1 MYSLDDTIAAI
12 GTPPG
17 QGGIGIVR
25 LSGPEALAILQ
36 QVFQPAQDRDWVA
49 RRITF
54 GQVVDP
60 DTGEVVD
67 EALAFYIPAPHTYTR
82 QDVAE
87 IQGHGSP
94 ISLQRILN
102 LVLRHGARQA
112 EPGEFTLRAFV
123 NGRLDLAQ
131 AEAVL
136 DLIQARTEAG
146 HRIAMAQLSGRLSD
160 AVRRVRRQLLDIL
173 AYLEA
178 SIDFTDEE
186 VPPQDIAQPLE
197 GVLNELGRLLQ
208 DAERGII
215 YRQGV
220 RAAIVGRP
228 NVGKSSLLNALLRVE
243 RAIVTEV
250 PGTTRDTLEETI
262 NLRGVPLV
270 LVDTAG
276 IADTEDQVERLGVI
290 RSRQALEQADVA
302 LLVVDASQPLH
313 TEDREIA
320 ALIGNRPAI
329 LVVNKIDLK
338 PPVMAFH
345 TLLAGAPCVHVSALT
360 GAGLE
365 ALEEA
370 LVDTVL
376 TGRAIAG
383 HRPMVSNPRHKAL
396 LTQAATHVQSAL
408 EAYAR
413 GVPADFV
420 SIDVTAA
427 VNALGEI
434 TGETAS
440 EDLLDAIF
448 SQFCVGK

>member
-25 LSGPEALAILQ
+25 LSGPEAMSILRR
-36 QVFQPAQDRDWVA
+36 VFQVAHGRDLLP

-54 GQVVDP
+54 GQVIDP
-60 DTGEVVD
+60 ATGEALD
-67 EALAFYIPAPHTYTR
+67 EALVFYIPAPHTYTR

-102 LVLRHGARQA
+102 LVLRLGARLA

-136 DLIQARTEAG
+136 DMIQARTEAG
-146 HRIAMAQLSGRLSD
+146 HRIAITQLEGRLSD
-160 AVRRVRRQLLDIL
+160 AVRGVRRQLLDVL

-178 SIDFTDEE
+178 SIDFTDDE
-186 VPPQDIAQPLE
+186 VPPQDIVEPLSN
-197 GVLNELGRLLQ
+197 VLNGIGQLLR
-208 DAERGII
+208 DADQGII

-276 IADTEDQVERLGVI
+276 IAETEDQVERLGVI
-290 RSRQALEQADVA
+290 RSRQALRQADLA
-302 LLVVDASQPLH
+302 LLVVDGSQPPE
-313 TEDREIA
+313 TADREIA
-320 ALIGNRPAI
+320 ALIGNRSAI
-329 LVVNKIDLK
+329 LVVNKIDLGTAEAEFDVL
-338 PPVMAFH
+338 PADVPYVR
-345 TLLAGAPCVHVSALT
+345 VSALT
-360 GAGLE
+360 GAGME

-370 LVDTVL
+370 LVNEVL
-376 TGRAIAG
+376 SGRAITG
-383 HRPMVSNPRHKAL
+383 DRPMVSNPRHKAL
-396 LTQAATHVQSAL
+396 LAQAAEHVEAAL
-408 EAYAR
+408 DAHEQ
-413 GVPADFV
+413 GLPADFV
-420 SIDVTAA
+420 SIDVMASVT
-427 VNALGEI
+427 ALGEI
-434 TGETAS
+434 TGETAG

>member
-25 LSGPEALAILQ
+25 LSGPEAVSILR
-36 QVFQPAQDRDWVA
+36 QVFQVTHGRDLLP

-54 GQVVDP
+54 GQVIDP
-60 DTGEVVD
+60 ATDEALD

-94 ISLQRILN
+94 MSLQRILN
-102 LVLRHGARQA
+102 LVLRHGARLA

-136 DLIQARTEAG
+136 DMIQARTEAG
-146 HRIAMAQLSGRLSD
+146 HRIAMTQLEGRLSD
-160 AVRRVRRQLLDIL
+160 AVRGVRRQLLEVL

-178 SIDFTDEE
+178 SIDFTDDE
-186 VPPQDIAQPLE
+186 VPPQDIVEPLSNL
-197 GVLNELGRLLQ
+197 LNGIGQLLR
-208 DAERGII
+208 DADQGII
-215 YRQGV
+215 YRQGM

-276 IADTEDQVERLGVI
+276 IAETEDQVERLGVI
-290 RSRQALEQADVA
+290 RSRQALRQADLA
-302 LLVVDASQPLH
+302 LLVVDGSQPV
-313 TEDREIA
+313 EAADREIA
-320 ALIGNRPAI
+320 ALIGNRPAV
-329 LVVNKIDLK
+329 LVVNKIDLGTAEAEFDVL
-338 PPVMAFH
+338 PADV
-345 TLLAGAPCVHVSALT
+345 PCVRVSALT
-360 GAGLE
+360 GAGME

-370 LVDTVL
+370 LVNEVL
-376 TGRAIAG
+376 SGRAITSD
-383 HRPMVSNPRHKAL
+383 RPMVSNPRHKAL
-396 LTQAATHVQSAL
+396 LAQAAEHV
-408 EAYAR
+408 EAAVDAHEQ
-413 GVPADFV
+413 GLPADFV
-420 SIDVTAA
+420 SIDVMASVT
-427 VNALGEI
+427 ALGEI
-434 TGETAS
+434 TGETAG
-440 EDLLDAIF
+440 EDLLNAIF